1 MGNDRRLAARPAYR
15 GDEVQVSLPH
25 NKLYGND
32 RKLYYSESERAVY
45 QGMELTEPPSNP
57 PSFATGLDGEPAPH
71 RLVGNL
77 KKGKICGEAYQNAEI
92 S

>member
-1 MGNDRRLAARPAYR
+1 MGPATVVKRRLT

-32 RKLYYSESERAVY
+32 RKLYYSERERAVY

-57 PSFATGLDGEPAPH
+57 LSFATGLDGEPAPH
-71 RLVGNL
+71 RRIVWIGRHELCLGSSRKDFFVG
-77 KKGKICGEAYQNAEI
+77 
-92 S
+92 